1 MAPDCLCKGK
11 RFSLNFTRRVFIAW
25 SPRKPSLSGRDKKNF
40 IFPFYLCYRLWG
52 RRENMKAKLLLFPGP
67 ASCSL
72 RRKQIIIQI
81 SGKKRTTPDTAIFN
95 CITGQERIRMFAP
108 WFKTFST
115 FGKTSACATGS
126 AAFIY
131 LFIYLFA
138 RPVRAK
144 KLPNHRSLSHLA
156 CKQAHCLHP
165 ARKIFPW
172 IRTSEPA
179 RRQLQITQYELTV
192 QISFRL
198 PPYLRPGWW

>member
-1 MAPDCLCKGK
+1 M
-11 RFSLNFTRRVFIAW
+11 R
-25 SPRKPSLSGRDKKNF
+25 
-40 IFPFYLCYRLWG
+40 
-52 RRENMKAKLLLFPGP
+52 
-67 ASCSL
+67 
-72 RRKQIIIQI
+72 
-81 SGKKRTTPDTAIFN
+81 KKREHEAKGGVVSRPSFLQSTTKANHDPDLRKEPKTPDTAIFN
-95 CITGQERIRMFAP
+95 CFTVQERIRMFAP

-131 LFIYLFA
+131 LFINCWFA

-144 KLPNHRSLSHLA
+144 KLLNHRSLSDLT
-156 CKQAHCLHP
+156 CKQAHCPHP

-172 IRTSEPA
+172 IHTSEPA

-198 PPYLRPGWW
+198 PRYLRPGWW